1 VLRSA
6 RQATIL
12 KALGQQGAC
21 RVNELAE
28 QLAVSDETIRRDVK
42 AMAGKGLVERVH
54 GGVVLPQALSEPAFQ
69 KRMARNAE
77 EKRRIARLAAAQIRN
92 GDSVMLDTGSTTAYV
107 ARALSEHSDLL
118 VVTNCTEIA
127 MRLAGRNRVYL
138 AGGELRADDGAVFGA
153 AAIRFVEQF
162 RTRHAVLSIGA
173 VDPTDGLMDF
183 HLQEAEFSRALMR
196 RAECTVVVTD
206 HAKFGGRAPVRVCGF
221 EEIDLLITDRAP
233 PPELTQR
240 IADARVRL
248 LVAGS

>member
-1 VLRSA
+1 MLRST

-12 KALGQQGAC
+12 KALDQQGAC
-21 RVNELAE
+21 KVNELAAR
-28 QLAVSDETIRRDVK
+28 LAVSDETIRRDVK
-42 AMAGKGLVERVH
+42 AMARKGLVERVH
-54 GGVVLPQALSEPAFQ
+54 GGVMLPQTLSEPAFH
-69 KRMARNAE
+69 KRMGRNAD
-77 EKRRIARLAAAQIRN
+77 EKRRVAHLAARQIRN

-107 ARALSEHSDLL
+107 ARALAEHSDLL

-162 RTRHAVLSIGA
+162 RTRFAVLSIGA
-173 VDPTDGLMDF
+173 VDPADGLMDF

-196 RAECTVVVTD
+196 RAERTLVVTD
-206 HAKFGGRAPVRVCGF
+206 HTKFGGRAPVRVCGF

-233 PPELTQR
+233 PPELAQR
-240 IADARVRL
+240 IADAQARL
-248 LVAGS
+248 LVAE

>member
-1 VLRSA
+1 MLRSA

-12 KALGQQGAC
+12 KALGRQGAC
-21 RVNELAE
+21 KVNELAE

-54 GGVVLPQALSEPAFQ
+54 GGVVLPPAPSEPAFQ

-107 ARALSEHSDLL
+107 ARALAEHKDLL

-127 MRLAGRNRVYL
+127 LRLAGRNRVYL

-162 RTRHAVLSIGA
+162 RARTAVLSIGA
-173 VDPTDGLMDF
+173 VDPADGLMDF
-183 HLQEAEFSRALMR
+183 HLQEAEFSRALIQ
-196 RAECTVVVTD
+196 RAERTVVVTD
-206 HAKFGGRAPVRVCGF
+206 HSKFGGHAPVRVCGF

-233 PPELTQR
+233 PPELARR
-240 IADARVRL
+240 IAEARARL
-248 LVAGS
+248 LVAE